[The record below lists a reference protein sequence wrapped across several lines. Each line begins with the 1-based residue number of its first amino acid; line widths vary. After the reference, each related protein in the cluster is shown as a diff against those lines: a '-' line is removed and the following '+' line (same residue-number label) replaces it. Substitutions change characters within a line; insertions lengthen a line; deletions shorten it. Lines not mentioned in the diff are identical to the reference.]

1 MQRLIDAT
9 AWLQSKSESDGAALC
24 GAASQYLR
32 LFGLTIIACLWV
44 QIIVSIGDKDGA
56 FYDVKRK
63 LARFY
68 MQQVLPETAA
78 LLETIINGDAAL
90 ADFEVAD
97 FTA

>member
-1 MQRLIDAT
+1 
-9 AWLQSKSESDGAALC
+9 
-24 GAASQYLR
+24 

-44 QIIVSIGDKDGA
+44 QIIVSIRGKDGA

-78 LLETIINGDAAL
+78 LLETIIHGDTAL

-97 FTA
+97 FTT